1 MKTDLEASAKG
12 EIVARSTEVRQ
23 EIIAAATAIDESYQ
37 KLAQLL
43 HETYDNGYYIRWGFE
58 NFKEYCEDELGV
70 QYRKARYLVSIA
82 EVLKDL
88 GVVWEEV
95 EGIGWTKMRT
105 LIPMLKEQGVGDWL
119 ELAKQ
124 YSVKELET
132 LVKDSKAGFDID
144 ATGGDKIV
152 TMTFKM
158 TPESS
163 EIVNEALDTAKKI
176 AETNDNV
183 LALEQMSYDYVM
195 GQGADPEKMTLESLV
210 SFAERNYGVEIQV
223 VDRADVSELLQE
235 ETEVNEDAL
244 GKIQG

>member
-1 MKTDLEASAKG
+1 
-12 EIVARSTEVRQ
+12 
-23 EIIAAATAIDESYQ
+23 
-37 KLAQLL
+37 
-43 HETYDNGYYIRWGFE
+43 
-58 NFKEYCEDELGV
+58 
-70 QYRKARYLVSIA
+70 
-82 EVLKDL
+82 
-88 GVVWEEV
+88 
-95 EGIGWTKMRT
+95 
-105 LIPMLKEQGVGDWL
+105 MLKEQGVGDWL